1 MREIKTK
8 VMKETMSFQEVSQ
21 IIEDILMDKKSEGYV
36 SQDDIDD
43 VIWDVIGNLDNEDE
57 LWNEIISAGAFG
69 WLFPNSEECYS

>member
-1 MREIKTK
+1 
-8 VMKETMSFQEVSQ
+8 MKETMSFQEVSQ

-69 WLFPNSEECYS
+69 WLFPNGEECYS